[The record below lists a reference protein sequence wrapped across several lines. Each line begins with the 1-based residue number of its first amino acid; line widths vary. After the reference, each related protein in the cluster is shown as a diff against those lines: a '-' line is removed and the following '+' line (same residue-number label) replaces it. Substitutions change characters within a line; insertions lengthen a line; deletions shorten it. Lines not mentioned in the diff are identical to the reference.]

1 MYKCLTLHDP
11 IIICPYDKN
20 HFIAKS
26 RLQKHIVKCE
36 KVSKLII
43 KKNIMNAF
51 FFLLIL
57 TNKFNFF
64 TK

>member
-36 KVSKLII
+36 KVSEL
-43 KKNIMNAF
+43 
-51 FFLLIL
+51 
-57 TNKFNFF
+57 
-64 TK
+64 

>member
-51 FFLLIL
+51 FFC
-57 TNKFNFF
+57 
-64 TK
+64 

>member
-43 KKNIMNAF
+43 KKNMNVN
-51 FFLLIL
+51 LLIL

-64 TK
+64 IK